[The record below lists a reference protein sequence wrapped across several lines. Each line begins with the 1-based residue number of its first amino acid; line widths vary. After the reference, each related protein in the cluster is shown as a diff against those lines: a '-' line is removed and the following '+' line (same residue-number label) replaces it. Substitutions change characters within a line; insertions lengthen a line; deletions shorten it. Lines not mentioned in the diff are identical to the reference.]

1 MRRLGER
8 CLRAERREEMFRV
21 YLPDPQACL
30 LSKAGR
36 RFPAAVRGK
45 PKGKIA
51 SLTLHHPCAKI
62 GRAHV

>member
-8 CLRAERREEMFRV
+8 CLRAERKEEMFRV

-45 PKGKIA
+45 PMALEFVRILDGETVLG
-51 SLTLHHPCAKI
+51 S
-62 GRAHV
+62 